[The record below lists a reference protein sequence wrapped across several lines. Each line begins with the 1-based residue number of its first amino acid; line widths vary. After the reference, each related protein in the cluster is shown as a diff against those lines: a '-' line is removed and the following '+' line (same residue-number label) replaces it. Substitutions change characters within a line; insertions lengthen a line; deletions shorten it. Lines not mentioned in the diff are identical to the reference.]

1 MCIRLAL
8 FLMSLSPQKKQPVI
22 VSQPVVTV
30 YAPPYVQ
37 PVKKRKIF
45 FIAGNDPENSSYE

>member
-22 VSQPVVTV
+22 VSQPVVTL

-45 FIAGNDPENSSYE
+45 FIAGNDPEKQAK